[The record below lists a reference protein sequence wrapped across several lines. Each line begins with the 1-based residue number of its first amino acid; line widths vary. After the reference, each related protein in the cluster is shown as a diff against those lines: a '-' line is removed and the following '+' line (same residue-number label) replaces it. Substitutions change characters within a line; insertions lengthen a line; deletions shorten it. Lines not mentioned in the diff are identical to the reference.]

1 MGCLENLI
9 FITMFFRLARNSLH
23 YLRMS
28 TTHFALAFTVWLL
41 PLFCLADTP
50 PIRSA
55 SELDYPPFSIV
66 REDNS
71 AGGFS
76 VELMRAALQA
86 MGREVTFKVGPWAE
100 IKQNL
105 EAGHLEALPLVGRTP
120 EREAFFD
127 FTVPYISLYGAVF
140 VRNDENRIKVPEDLD
155 GLHVGV
161 LQGDNAEEYL
171 RREGFTDRIVA
182 TRSYEDAFMQLAD
195 GEIDA
200 VVAQRLVGL
209 TLIDK
214 LELDNITTAIAPLRG
229 LKQDFCFAVTEGN
242 KALLALLNEGLSVV
256 IADGTYEQLRE
267 KWLGILDR
275 ENDQQL
281 FYFQVATG
289 LMVSLSL
296 ILLALFVYQHWRE
309 HRNLKINEAK
319 FHALFENMAQ
329 GAFYQRADGTL
340 LDINRAGLELFGITR
355 EQFLGRTSMDPQWKV
370 IREDGSEIPGEHHPS
385 MQALRTG
392 KPVKGA
398 ILGVFNP
405 QREDYVWL
413 NVTAIP
419 QFLPGESSPFQTFVT
434 MHDISARKET
444 EERLKQQA
452 THDPLTGLYNRKELE
467 TRLTREIARCIR
479 YNHRLSVFMLDID
492 HFKRVNDQYGHQIGD
507 TVLTNLTSLLERSIR
522 KSDFSAR
529 YGGEEFVIVLSE
541 TPLDQAKDLAERLR
555 KQVADHSIRLENNAE
570 INLTISI
577 GVATYPD
584 HAESLKEL
592 LKAADMAMY
601 AAKKA
606 GRNQV
611 KTADNASAAQ

>member
-1 MGCLENLI
+1 MAV
-9 FITMFFRLARNSLH
+9 FFRSARNSLRH
-23 YLRMS
+23 LWMH
-28 TTHFALAFTVWLL
+28 TAHFAIGFSVWLL
-41 PLFCLADTP
+41 PLFCQADP
-50 PIRSA
+50 PPVRSA
-55 SELDYPPFSIV
+55 SELDYPPFSV
-66 REDNS
+66 VHEDNS

-76 VELMRAALQA
+76 VELMQAAVQA
-86 MGREVTFKVGPWAE
+86 MGREVTFAVGPWAD
-100 IKQNL
+100 IKQDL

-140 VRNDENRIKVPEDLD
+140 VRDDENRIKVPEDLA
-155 GLHVGV
+155 GRSVGV
-161 LQGDNAEEYL
+161 LQGDNAEEYV
-171 RREGFTDRIVA
+171 RREGITDRIVA
-182 TRSYEDAFMQLAD
+182 TRSYEDAFMQLSEGD
-195 GEIDA
+195 IDA

-214 LELDNITTAIAPLRG
+214 LGLNNITTAIAPLPG

-242 KALLALLNEGLSVV
+242 KELLALLNEGLSVV
-256 IADGTYEQLRE
+256 IANGTYEQIRE

-275 ENDQQL
+275 EKNQKL
-281 FYFQVATG
+281 LYFQVATG
-289 LMVSLSL
+289 LMGSISL
-296 ILLALFVYQHWRE
+296 ILLALFAYQHWKE
-309 HRNLKINEAK
+309 HRNLKINEVK
-319 FHALFENMAQ
+319 FRTLFENMAQ
-329 GAFYQRADGTL
+329 GAFYQRADGVL

-355 EQFLGRTSMDPQWKV
+355 DQFLGRTSMDPQWKV
-370 IREDGSEIPGEHHPS
+370 IREDGSEIPGEQHPS

-392 KPVKGA
+392 KPVKGT

-405 QREDYVWL
+405 QREVYVWL
-413 NVTAIP
+413 NITAIP
-419 QFLPGESSPFQTFVT
+419 QFMPGENSPYQAFVT

-507 TVLTNLTSLLERSIR
+507 TVLTNLTSLFERSIR
-522 KSDFSAR
+522 KTDFSAR

-555 KQVADHSIRLENNAE
+555 KRVADHPIRLENNEE

-584 HAESLKEL
+584 HAESWKEL
-592 LKAADMAMY
+592 IKSADMAMY

-611 KTADNASAAQ
+611 KTADNASAAQG

>member
-1 MGCLENLI
+1 MN
-9 FITMFFRLARNSLH
+9 TA
-23 YLRMS
+23 
-28 TTHFALAFTVWLL
+28 HFAIGFTVWLL
-41 PLFCLADTP
+41 PLFCHAGPP

-76 VELMRAALQA
+76 VELMQATVQA
-86 MGREVTFKVGPWAE
+86 MGREVTFEVGPWAE
-100 IKQNL
+100 IKQDL

-127 FTVPYISLYGAVF
+127 FTVPYISLFGAVF
-140 VRNDENRIKVPEDLD
+140 VRDNENRIKLPEDL
-155 GLHVGV
+155 GGIRIGV
-161 LQGDNAEEYL
+161 LQGDNAEEYV
-171 RREGFTDRIVA
+171 RREGITDRIVA
-182 TRSYEDAFMQLAD
+182 TRSYEDAFMKLSE

-214 LELDNITTAIAPLRG
+214 LGLDGIKTAIAPLPG

-242 KALLALLNEGLSVV
+242 KELLALLNEGLSVI
-256 IADGTYEQLRE
+256 IANGTYEQLRE

-275 ENDQQL
+275 EKNQKL
-281 FYFQVATG
+281 LYFQVATG
-289 LMVSLSL
+289 LMGAISL
-296 ILLALFVYQHWRE
+296 ILFTLFVYQHWKE
-309 HRNLKINEAK
+309 HRNLKINEEK
-319 FHALFENMAQ
+319 FRTLFENMAQ
-329 GAFYQRADGTL
+329 GAFYQRADGVL
-340 LDINRAGLELFGITR
+340 LDINRAGLELFGITHD
-355 EQFLGRTSMDPQWKV
+355 QFLGRTSMDPQWKV
-370 IREDGSEIPGEHHPS
+370 ICEDGSEIPGAQHPS
-385 MQALRTG
+385 MQALSTG

-398 ILGVFNP
+398 ILGVYNP

-419 QFLPGESSPFQTFVT
+419 QFLPGENSPFQTFVT
-434 MHDISARKET
+434 MHDISARIAT

-452 THDPLTGLYNRKELE
+452 THDPLTGLYNRKALE
-467 TRLTREIARCIR
+467 ERLTREIARCVR
-479 YNHRLSVFMLDID
+479 YNHRLSIFMLDID
-492 HFKRVNDQYGHQIGD
+492 HFKQINDQYGHQIGD
-507 TVLTNLTSLLERSIR
+507 TVLTNLTTLFERSVR
-522 KSDFSAR
+522 KSDYAAR

-541 TPLDQAKDLAERLR
+541 TTLDQAKDLAERLR
-555 KQVADHSIRLENNAE
+555 QQIADHSIRLEDNEE
-570 INLTISI
+570 IQLTISI

-584 HAESLKEL
+584 HADSWKAL

-611 KTADNASAAQ
+611 KTPNNVSDPQG